1 MKRIRAAIFDMDGLM
16 LDTEPIYRLAW
27 QAAAADFGR
36 EIDDRLYLR
45 LIGRSNR
52 DAERVLAGIFGE
64 SFPLVEFR
72 LRWVEHWRGRI
83 DSEGIKR
90 KPGLDETL
98 ELLETLGVPK
108 AVATST
114 EAEDAA
120 WTLGLAGL
128 TSRFDAVVSGD
139 RVERGK
145 PAPDIFVAAAAALGV
160 PAGCCIAFE
169 DSDPGAAAAASAGML
184 TVIVPDMKPPS
195 AAARASAYRV
205 LESLEE
211 APALLRRLCSRG
223 DLTG

>member
-1 MKRIRAAIFDMDGLM
+1 MKRIRAAVFDMDGLM

-27 QAAAADFGR
+27 QRAAADLGR

-64 SFPLVEFR
+64 SFPLGEFR
-72 LRWVEHWRGRI
+72 ARWLEHWRGRV
-83 DSEGIKR
+83 DSEGIQR

-98 ELLETLGVPK
+98 ELLEGLGIPK

-114 EAEDAA
+114 EARDAA
-120 WTLGLAGL
+120 WTLERAGL
-128 TSRFDAVVSGD
+128 RSRFDAVVSGD

-145 PAPDIFVAAAAALGV
+145 PEPDIFLAAAAALGV
-160 PAGCCIAFE
+160 PPGSCIAFE
-169 DSDPGAAAAASAGML
+169 DSDPGAVAAASAGML

-195 AAARASAYRV
+195 PTARAGAYRV
-205 LESLEE
+205 LGSLGE
-211 APALLRRLCSRG
+211 APALLRRLCREGS
-223 DLTG
+223 